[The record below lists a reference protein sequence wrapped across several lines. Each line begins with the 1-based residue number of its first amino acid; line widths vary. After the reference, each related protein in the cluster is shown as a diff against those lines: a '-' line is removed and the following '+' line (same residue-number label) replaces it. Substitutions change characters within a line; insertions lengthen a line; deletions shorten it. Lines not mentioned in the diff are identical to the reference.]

1 MKTTEA
7 INNRIIRAS
16 YSIQR
21 HDARARHNSCCPNF
35 GKPLNLPSEDKAIL
49 LKNASIIFAHEIE
62 NELTLPKAF
71 VRKMV

>member
-1 MKTTEA
+1 MKTSEA
-7 INNRIIRAS
+7 TSIRIIRAS

-21 HDARARHNSCCPNF
+21 HDARARHNSCCPNV
-35 GKPLNLPSEDKAIL
+35 GKPPNLPSEDRAIL
-49 LKNASIIFAHEIE
+49 LKNASITFAHDIE

>member
-1 MKTTEA
+1 MKASEA
-7 INNRIIRAS
+7 TSIRIIRAS

-21 HDARARHNSCCPNF
+21 HDARARHNSCCPNV

-49 LKNASIIFAHEIE
+49 LKNASIIFAHDIE
-62 NELTLPKAF
+62 NELILPKAF